1 MAEAGPRE
9 KRLIAATLALGVV
22 LTVLCGFGGVVA
34 ALSALLAQPLLAL
47 GLAWRSGVR
56 AVPRRND
63 AATWL
68 VEVTP
73 LLLVWGV
80 GSIASALLLAWPLTA
95 LLRGGG
101 LGAALAVSAVIGGV
115 LLALWRSMPLWRSVE
130 CESAPWPTHLRTL
143 SAPAALEWHGLAV
156 AAPVALA
163 IAGGLLLAWPGLLSA
178 GARWSVAVIYALL
191 LPGVHGL
198 LQGRGL
204 ARART
209 ADALPV
215 VEMKRKPAPVADGT
229 EETAAA
235 ASPRIDGDLDAQLYE
250 AARSGRVER
259 ALELLDAGADPH
271 AVPAADGRD
280 QRGLA
285 ALAAVLPDLRL
296 LRALIARGIDLNAA
310 RAGVTPLLAATRDSW
325 HGRPDAVTTLLANG
339 ADPRAQD
346 NEGNTPLHHAA
357 RSSDPGVA
365 ALLRDAAA
373 EIDASNHEGQTPLG
387 VACMAG
393 NWRLA
398 KFLLERGAKPE
409 PDGGQPA
416 LLAAAATEE
425 DDPAGV
431 QLLLKHKARAT
442 TRDARDRSALHE
454 AALAGH
460 AGIVEVLLDAGAE
473 VNAADIDGCTPWL
486 DAARGGSLDVLKR
499 LTVAGAYANATDI
512 LGRNA
517 LMQACAAE
525 ALSPALVR
533 RLLEAGV
540 DPDHADNTGKRAI
553 DLAAEAGRWAVVA
566 ALDPTYALP
575 VAVAGNDES
584 DPDRHESLPD
594 RPPLEL
600 LRDAL
605 REGRLD
611 GHDALLKLCTAQELG
626 RLLHDPQLRLA
637 PSVLDWLLQ
646 HGADPDTPDA
656 EGRLP
661 LPALLGEGARA
672 VPSIEVLLRHGLPD
686 PGTGG
691 LARFLAAVVQEEG
704 MQEEGVFTPEVQA
717 CALQLLE
724 HGADTSAP
732 PQDDPPLA
740 LAVRLDA
747 LPLLDRLLDAGADRE
762 ARDRHGMTALHL
774 AAALGR
780 DEAVKRLVAQG
791 ASPTTRAADGQ
802 TPLGVALS
810 SGRRDLADWLE
821 WRGWPL
827 PGRALAA
834 TDLPAAAMAGDT
846 DALRK
851 LLELGFEV
859 DATDAQGCTALLRA
873 AGGGHRAVVDL
884 LLARGADPQHAA
896 GTGATPLSAAVSMRQ
911 ADIVGT
917 LLQAGAH
924 IEQRLPGGVTVL
936 MLAAALGLPD
946 IAARLLTAGAD
957 VHASDAQGL
966 TPLHCAGLF
975 GFIARDRPRLVALLD
990 ILLLAGAEPEVAAAG
1005 LVTPL
1010 LLLLGARA
1018 EPGTACDEDVVLAGL
1033 ERSLEE
1039 EVSLEVQDPRG
1050 FGPLHLAALH
1060 GLPRVVQRL
1069 LRAGADPTLR
1079 DSLNR
1084 SPREIAVMRGFIDI
1098 AAQFDPATGTLGNP
1112 PTMARFLREPRA

>member
-1 MAEAGPRE
+1 MPEAARHE
-9 KRLIAATLALGVV
+9 KPLIAAALALGV
-22 LTVLCGFGGVVA
+22 LLAALCGFGGVA
-34 ALSALLAQPLLAL
+34 AAVCAVLAQPLIAL
-47 GLAWRSGVR
+47 GLSWRSGAR
-56 AVPRRND
+56 ALPRRNN
-63 AATWL
+63 AATWIAEA
-68 VEVTP
+68 VP
-73 LLLVWGV
+73 LLLAWGA
-80 GSIASALLLAWPLTA
+80 GFIASALLLAWPLTA

-101 LGAALAVSAVIGGV
+101 LGAVLATSAIAGGL
-115 LLALWRSMPLWRSVE
+115 LLALWRSVPLWCSVE
-130 CESAPWPTHLRTL
+130 RESAPWPAHLRTL

-163 IAGGLLLAWPGLLSA
+163 LAGGLLLAWPGLLPA
-178 GARWSVAVIYALL
+178 GARWPVAMAHALL
-191 LPGVHGL
+191 LPGLHWL
-198 LQGRGL
+198 LQGQGSAKTR
-204 ARART
+204 ARA
-209 ADALPV
+209 AALPV
-215 VEMKRKPAPVADGT
+215 VEMKRKPAPAADAI
-229 EETAAA
+229 EAPIETA
-235 ASPRIDGDLDAQLYE
+235 SPSIAGDLSAQLYE
-250 AARSGRVER
+250 AARGGRVQR

-271 AVPAADGRD
+271 AAPAADSRD

-339 ADPRAQD
+339 ADPRARD
-346 NEGNTPLHHAA
+346 HDGNTPLHHAA

-373 EIDASNHEGQTPLG
+373 EIDVTNHEGLTPLG
-387 VACMAG
+387 VACAAG

-398 KFLLERGAKPE
+398 KFLLERGARPE

-416 LLAAAATEE
+416 LLSAAATEE
-425 DDPAGV
+425 DDIAGV

-442 TRDARDRSALHE
+442 TRDARDRTALHE

-460 AGIVEVLLDAGAE
+460 AGIVEGLLDAGAE

-486 DAARGGSLDVLKR
+486 DAARGGSLDVLEK
-499 LTVAGAYANATDI
+499 LVAAGAYVNATDI

-525 ALSPALVR
+525 ALSPSLIR
-533 RLLEAGV
+533 RLLEWGV
-540 DPDHADNTGKRAI
+540 DPDRADHAGKRAI

-566 ALDPTYALP
+566 ALDPDYALP
-575 VAVAGNDES
+575 ASVANKDEGDAS
-584 DPDRHESLPD
+584 GTPDQLPD

-605 REGRLD
+605 CEGRLD
-611 GHDALLKLCTAQELG
+611 GHDALLKLCTPQELG

-637 PSVLDWLLQ
+637 PTVLDWLLQ
-646 HGADPDTPDA
+646 HGADRETLDA

-672 VPSIEVLLRHGLPD
+672 APSIEVLLRHGLPD

-691 LARFLAAVVQEEG
+691 LARFLAAVAQEG
-704 MQEEGVFTPEVQA
+704 GVCTPEVEA

-747 LPLLDRLLDAGADRE
+747 LPLLDHLLAAGADRE

-791 ASPTTRAADGQ
+791 ALPTTRAADGQ

-827 PGRALAA
+827 PGRALVAA
-834 TDLPAAAMAGDT
+834 DLPAAAMAGDT

-873 AGGGHRAVVDL
+873 AGGGHRAAVDL

-896 GTGATPLSAAVSMRQ
+896 STGATPLSAAVSMRQ

-917 LLQAGAH
+917 LLQAGAQL
-924 IEQRLPGGVTVL
+924 EQRLPGGVTVL

-957 VHASDAQGL
+957 AHASDEQGL

-1033 ERSLEE
+1033 ERLLEE

-1069 LRAGADPTLR
+1069 LRAGADPALR
-1079 DSLNR
+1079 DTLNR

-1098 AAQFDPATGTLGNP
+1098 AAQFDPATGTPGSAP
-1112 PTMARFLREPRA
+1112 VMARFLREPRV